1 MWLELKNDLW
11 LTCDNT
17 LIVKKNLPL
26 WNNYQKPC
34 FLSKITRIEDGYL
47 TQIKSSNRRAVLPES
62 KSVLFSNG
70 LPSYILS
77 L

>member
-17 LIVKKNLPL
+17 LIVKKKPTPL
-26 WNNYQKPC
+26 KQLSKTA
-34 FLSKITRIEDGYL
+34 SKITRIEDGYL

-62 KSVLFSNG
+62 KSVLLSNG